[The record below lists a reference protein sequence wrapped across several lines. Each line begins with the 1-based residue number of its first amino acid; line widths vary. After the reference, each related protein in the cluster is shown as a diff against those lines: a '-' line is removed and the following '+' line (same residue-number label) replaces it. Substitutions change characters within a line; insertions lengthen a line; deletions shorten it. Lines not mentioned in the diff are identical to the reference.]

1 MARIRLSRYNSNIL
15 WQSGKGRPPARE
27 CEAQSRKKE
36 HKMARRKYSR
46 NEKIFYVISLL
57 IVASMVLSTIVMAIT
72 PGA

>member
-1 MARIRLSRYNSNIL
+1 
-15 WQSGKGRPPARE
+15 
-27 CEAQSRKKE
+27 
-36 HKMARRKYSR
+36 MARRKYSR